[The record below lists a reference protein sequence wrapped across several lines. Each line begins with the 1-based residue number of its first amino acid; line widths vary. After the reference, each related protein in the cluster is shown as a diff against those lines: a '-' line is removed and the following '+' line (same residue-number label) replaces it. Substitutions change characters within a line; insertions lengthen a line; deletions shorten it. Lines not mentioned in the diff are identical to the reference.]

1 MSKIEPI
8 SDALKRVA
16 SIPSFQERYDKMKKD
31 VLEHPDI
38 QKLISE
44 NNFEV
49 TDEFV
54 QRNLPTFHEYINQSH
69 TCCGAQGTGQCTNY
83 LSGFIPTI
91 SIRNGKV
98 ELNYIPC
105 QQKLIEDEQR
115 EVKRMLRS
123 FHISS
128 DILDASIANMEMDSK
143 ARLEIAEYATDFIN
157 EYKETNTLPRKGLY
171 LHGLYGTGKSYIL
184 GALANEFT
192 KLKIQ
197 TAILFVPEFFR
208 ELKSSLNDGTFEE
221 KVDFIKKVPILML
234 DDLGAESNSEWT
246 RDEILSSILNYRM
259 SQHLPI
265 FVSSNL
271 SYEELE
277 RFYSRISKG
286 DIDPIKGSRIVQ
298 RIMAMTNP
306 FELVTNRKRQ

>member
-69 TCCGAQGTGQCTNY
+69 TCCGAQGTGKCTNY

-208 ELKSSLNDGTFEE
+208 ELKSSLNDGTFEG

>member
-69 TCCGAQGTGQCTNY
+69 TCCGAQGTGKCTNY